1 MILEKKEVP
10 TIVRVDR
17 AFLDKHAPNRYKSV
31 YIEHANTAKR
41 NDLKAKLKVFLASP
55 RTTREMVDYLKCS
68 YTYLRQLLQGIGA
81 KNKVKG
87 RPRTPGIWHLVL
99 LLLATTL
106 HSLENEVPCWVLAG
120 IMAQETRSSY
130 AIDGDT
136 IIYVDRR
143 VGKHGELSAFQI
155 RRIAWQQIKQP
166 GERFEDLATDQRYA
180 ELCAMRYLLWLY
192 NNSAK
197 GSWPHAIQYYNAGP
211 GRLSYR
217 YYANVINKARRAGYV
232 D

>member
-1 MILEKKEVP
+1 VILEKKEVP

-17 AFLDKHAPNRYKSV
+17 AFLDLHAPNRYKQT
-31 YIEHANTAKR
+31 YIAPVKKKNMP
-41 NDLKAKLKVFLASP
+41 DKLRAFMTQP
-55 RTTREMVDYLKCS
+55 RSTREITEHLGCS
-68 YTYLRQLLQGIGA
+68 YSYAKSILQAAGA
-81 KNKVKG
+81 KNTVRG
-87 RPRTPGIWHLVL
+87 TPRAPGIWALL
-99 LLLATTL
+99 LLLATAL

-143 VGKHGELSAFQI
+143 VGAAGERGPYQM

-166 GERFEDLATDQRYA
+166 GERFENIATDMRYA

-211 GRLSYR
+211 GRLNYK
-217 YYANVINKARRAGYV
+217 YYANVVNKARRAGYV